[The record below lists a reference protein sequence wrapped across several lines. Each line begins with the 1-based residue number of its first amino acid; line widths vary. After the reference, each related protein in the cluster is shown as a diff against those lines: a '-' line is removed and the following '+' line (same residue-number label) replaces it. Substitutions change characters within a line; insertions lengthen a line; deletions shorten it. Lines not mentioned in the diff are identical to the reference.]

1 MNAGQN
7 YVQCVNER
15 ASRPGVRFDQ
25 AWREIGA
32 EKPDLGV
39 VMAAQGMTRQ
49 KIDLFNE
56 SLERRASAPA
66 RKLANERV
74 AELVNEAMENS
85 PSLSY
90 DQAFNKVKRE
100 QPQLLGA
107 GPTRQAIFT
116 NEQSANPVAGPSNNA
131 LLMLPAS
138 AKQDVFDAAFSANG
152 KKLYPVKHGDIFNG
166 LVELKTTQSNLS
178 YEAALSWAKKEY
190 PDLFRLVLEAAKF

>member
-1 MNAGQN
+1 MNSGQN
-7 YVQCVNER
+7 YVQFVNER
-15 ASRPGVRFDQ
+15 ARCPGIRFDQ

-32 EKPDLGV
+32 EKPDLSV

-49 KIDLFNE
+49 KIELFNE

-66 RKLANERV
+66 RKLATERF
-74 AELVNEAMENS
+74 AERVNEAMKNS

-107 GPTRQAIFT
+107 GPTRQATFT
-116 NEQSANPVAGPSNNA
+116 NETPANPVAGPSNNA
-131 LLMLPAS
+131 LLLLPAG
-138 AKQDVFDAAFSANG
+138 AKQDVFDAGFHANG
-152 KKLYPVKHGDIFNG
+152 KKFYPVKHGDIFNA
-166 LVELKTTQSNLS
+166 LVELKTTQSSLS

-190 PDLFRLVLEAAKF
+190 PDLFRLVVEAAKF